1 LKYREISML
10 VAAIVVLGATGIT
23 AVVMAINR
31 EASNEVMPQDVLGI
45 AVYDKNGVLEYF
57 QTVDEAGNVVFLD
70 QLPETIKGDAEL
82 NGFFFV
88 SETIDCING
97 VAAEHS
103 AANGIMTVYKNN
115 GESWSLKQGQA
126 VNFVF
131 NVKAIKD
138 REIPQKIMFGYFK
151 DGVYTEYSDDAYSLK
166 GETAFDF
173 IAPEDGDYFF
183 FFINASS
190 DTIYVK
196 SLVIL

>member
-1 LKYREISML
+1 ML
-10 VAAIVVLGATGIT
+10 VSTIVVLGAIGIT
-23 AVVMAINR
+23 TAVMAINK
-31 EASNEVMPQDVLGI
+31 EASNEDMPQDFVSDI
-45 AVYDKNGVLEYF
+45 AVYSKNGTLEYF

-88 SETIDCING
+88 SETIDCVNG

-103 AANGIMTVYKNN
+103 ATNGIMTVYENN

-138 REIPQKIMFGYFK
+138 REIPQRIMFGYLK
-151 DGVYTEYSDDAYSLK
+151 DGVYTEYSDDAYFLE

-183 FFINASS
+183 FYINASS

-196 SLVIL
+196 SLTIM